1 MLLMITCRQMVG
13 QLTSISISGGQ
24 VGRFFKLNDRANAQ
38 SQIKLFVIIV
48 PGLRATRWFSGRTT
62 AVLVWVLF
70 NPENRLNMLSVKAL
84 MVSLEM
90 NA

>member
-1 MLLMITCRQMVG
+1 MITCRQMVG

-38 SQIKLFVIIV
+38 SQIKLFVTMV
-48 PGLRATRWFSGRTT
+48 LSLRAKRFSCGKNT
-62 AVLVWVLF
+62 ALLGQVLS
-70 NPENRLNMLSVKAL
+70 NPENRLKMPSWKAL